1 MSLKLN
7 RRSFLQSLVALGA
20 SYVIPADAT
29 PAQIR
34 KVWQEALAHPWHFE
48 VNEWGTITE
57 PDFVQNE
64 TWDDIFN
71 ICTGHLKTPDDVIN
85 EVNGC
90 QPLINHFQH
99 LADLEKDELSSD
111 LETEPALGLLRQ
123 RHIRKIVK
131 AIQDDPDDGWQDW
144 IELEGMGGVQRFK
157 EEIEDWLGLP
167 ADYDQSEWFPLNY
180 GPQGQAKAF
189 FESLD
194 NDTLST
200 LGVVIIEGDHPGST
214 YYAAELRQSI
224 KEANAAAEG
233 LGLPFRFK
241 PENS

>member
-1 MSLKLN
+1 MNLQLN

-34 KVWQEALAHPWHFE
+34 KVWHEAVAHPWHFE

-57 PDFVQNE
+57 PAIVQNE

-71 ICTGHLKTPDDVIN
+71 ICTGHLKTTDDVID
-85 EVNGC
+85 EINGC

-99 LADLEKDELSSD
+99 LADLEQDDLSYE
-111 LETEPALGLLRQ
+111 LETGHGLGLLRQ
-123 RHIRKIVK
+123 RHIQKIVK
-131 AIQDDPDDGWQDW
+131 AIQEDPDDGWQEW
-144 IELEGMGGVQRFK
+144 IELEGKAGVQRFK
-157 EEIEDWLGLP
+157 EEIEDWLGQP
-167 ADYDQSEWFPLNY
+167 ADYALSEWFPLNY
-180 GPQGQAKAF
+180 GPQGRAKAF

-194 NDTLST
+194 TDTLAT
-200 LGVVIIEGDHPGST
+200 LGVVIVEGEHPGST
-214 YYAAELRQSI
+214 YYAAELRQSFE
-224 KEANAAAEG
+224 EANEAAKG

-241 PENS
+241 PETY